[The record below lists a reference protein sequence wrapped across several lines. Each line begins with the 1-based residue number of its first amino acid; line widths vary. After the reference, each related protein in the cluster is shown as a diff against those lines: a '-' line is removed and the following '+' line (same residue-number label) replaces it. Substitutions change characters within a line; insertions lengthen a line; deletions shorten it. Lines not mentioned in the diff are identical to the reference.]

1 MESKKFVKTMIIDL
15 VSKEKT
21 VLFYLLNQIC
31 FIYVVKSFSIKR
43 IICFIVF
50 VFRIFKLLI
59 LFFTFYS
66 LIFKC
71 QYLA

>member
-50 VFRIFKLLI
+50 VFRIFKLLF